1 MSEAAV
7 RTAFRDQAEA
17 CRRLGSPFTARLCA
31 LCAERL
37 DPAQGRAAARV
48 LAWPDDPSARGAAV
62 PLRFAGAL
70 HALVLSGRAPE
81 LAAVYPPAAPD
92 DDAALWRALL
102 DALAAHDGFVHDWLD
117 SPPQTNEVQR
127 ASALFAGLAQVAA
140 QVRKPLVLS
149 EIGSS
154 AGLNLNLDRYAYR
167 LGGRTLGRADSP
179 VRLEPEWQGPAPPGA
194 PVTVAERAGCDLNPL
209 DATDPEHA
217 LRLAAFVWPDQGAR
231 LARLR
236 AALEIAAAHPPPL
249 ARADAVDWIAA
260 RLATARPGH
269 CHVILHSIA
278 LQYLPPVARAA
289 VTAEIQR
296 ALHAAPP
303 EAPVA
308 WLRMEGDDRRPGAA
322 LSLATSAVPGPVE
335 LARVDFHGRWLVW
348 SG

>member
-1 MSEAAV
+1 M
-7 RTAFRDQAEA
+7 
-17 CRRLGSPFTARLCA
+17 
-31 LCAERL
+31 
-37 DPAQGRAAARV
+37 

-179 VRLEPEWQGPAPPGA
+179 VRLEPEWQGTGAAGRAGDGGRAGGLRPQPAGRHGPGA
-194 PVTVAERAGCDLNPL
+194 CAAPRR
-209 DATDPEHA
+209 
-217 LRLAAFVWPDQGAR
+217 LRLARPGRAPGPPARGAGDR
-231 LARLR
+231 GRTPR
-236 AALEIAAAHPPPL
+236 
-249 ARADAVDWIAA
+249 RRWRGADAVDWIAA